1 MKCIETRGRTFCI
14 SMKVLEDPRQY
25 VIYVDDVEVLH
36 TPRARGLI
44 ANTTV
49 ERTVRYIAKKACAN
63 ENGKF
68 DRICTSETS
77 EKIRGRVR
85 EVLTELYKRITVK
98 RPEVP
103 TDLKVVY
110 VRPPYFHVEE
120 VGVSCALSYEMS
132 AGEKGI
138 KYIPYLVCVDKD
150 GDISTYKMFDALQTG
165 IKFDSVIAFPFS
177 VALKSILA
185 EAEALDELEDML
197 SSWMEG
203 GLTMAVIGGVPTVPT
218 RARLEKYLNIV
229 RRDPEGWARGTA
241 QFIKSNIFR
250 LTWRLLPTSQK
261 AVMVGTVLAASV
273 FPLLPYTTK
282 VVFHSANPGSG
293 KSYHIGIVSSF
304 ISYNLIINMGSGPGI
319 ERSVD
324 FVIAVSIDDIP
335 QREEARRELADLLI
349 RGFKRD
355 SKRVITA
362 PDRISPM
369 AIGGG
374 PIVFI
379 PDLAYQLLGLSDAAT
394 SRAVTISVAT
404 DPRFVEIKP
413 PEDVIVKEVL
423 RNARV
428 VNLNTGEVL
437 TLSGPEDWYA
447 FFTAVGLFMW
457 RKFAEELERLRAELK
472 ERPKVVGRY
481 AQTYAAVVAAL
492 RAYGL
497 SDLADKVLSMLES
510 RERRDETLEIFAIT
524 VSSIWDDIV
533 AKRLSEEIYIKMFQL
548 SDGSDVVFA
557 PLTSVVRY
565 AASRMVAMSGDVPQ
579 VTDRVKLEESSNA
592 SFRTI
597 EHWMRRTIPQELRND
612 KNLLSYLQGHPALK
626 LLLFKVKNPY
636 GHPVWS
642 VAVTEHVVKALSI
655 LTSIN
660 DIEVAMSV
668 FCATRRKICDE
679 VDMPQKEHVC
689 RAEECVEMLQQQEQ
703 PKTESPPA
711 DTQQRQET
719 TQEQQQVHLPDK
731 QTVPSQQQAL
741 AEEPQAS
748 EPEQQRESQQQGQT
762 ETRAESSG
770 QQQTASAQSQPEQ
783 EFTLKKSGGA
793 EKMSIDEVL
802 RVIRDMLK
810 KHGYV

>member
-1 MKCIETRGRTFCI
+1 MASTKCTSIDISDRQFCI
-14 SMKVLEDPRQY
+14 SLKILENPRQY

-44 ANTTV
+44 ANITV
-49 ERTVRYIAKKACAN
+49 ERVARHIARKVCVNENGRINKACA
-63 ENGKF
+63 
-68 DRICTSETS
+68 SETS
-77 EKIRGRVR
+77 EKVRGRVR
-85 EVLTELYKRITVK
+85 EVLTELYKRITIK

-110 VRPPYFHVEE
+110 VRPPYFYIEE
-120 VGVSCALSYEMS
+120 VEMSCALSYEMS
-132 AGEKGI
+132 VGEKGI
-138 KYIPYLVCVDKD
+138 KYIPHIVCVDRD
-150 GDISTYKMFDALQTG
+150 GNVSTHKLFDAVQMG
-165 IKFDSVIAFPFS
+165 IKFDSGIAFPFS

-185 EAEALDELEDML
+185 ETETLDELEDML

-203 GLTMAVIGGVPTVPT
+203 GLTLAVICGVPTVPT
-218 RARLEKYLNIV
+218 RAKLEKYLNIV
-229 RRDPEGWARGTA
+229 RRDLEGWARGMA
-241 QFIKSNIFR
+241 QFVKSNIFK

-261 AVMVGTVLAASV
+261 AVMVGAVLAASV

-304 ISYNLIINMGSGPGI
+304 IPYNLIINMGSGPGI

-394 SRAVTISVAT
+394 SRAVTISVTA

-413 PEDVIVKEVL
+413 PEDVVVKEVL

-428 VNLNTGEVL
+428 VNPNTGEVL

-457 RKFAEELERLRAELK
+457 RKFAEELERLRAEFK
-472 ERPKVVGRY
+472 ERPRVVGRY
-481 AQTYAAVVAAL
+481 AQTYAAVIAAL

-497 SDLADKVLSMLES
+497 NDLADRVIAMLEN
-510 RERRDETLEIFAIT
+510 RERKDETLELFAAT
-524 VSSIWDDIV
+524 VSSVWDDV
-533 AKRLSEEIYIKMFQL
+533 ATNRLPEEIYVKMFQL
-548 SDGSDVVFA
+548 SDGSDIVFA
-557 PLTSVVRY
+557 PLASVVRY
-565 AASRMVAMSGDVPQ
+565 AASRLMAMSGDVPQ
-579 VTDRVKLEESSNA
+579 VTDRVRLEESANA
-592 SFRTI
+592 TFKTI
-597 EHWMRRTIPQELRND
+597 EQWMRRTIPQELRND
-612 KNLLSYLQGHPALK
+612 KNLLVYLQGHPVLK
-626 LLLFKVKNPY
+626 LLLFKTKNPH

-642 VAVTEHVVKALSI
+642 VAITEHVVKAVSI
-655 LTSIN
+655 MASTN
-660 DIEVAMSV
+660 DVEVAMSV
-668 FCATRRKICDE
+668 FCTIRRRICEE
-679 VDMPQKEHVC
+679 VDLPQREQIC
-689 RAEECVEMLQQQEQ
+689 RSEDCEDILRYQEVASAEQQQISQQQVQQLLQE
-703 PKTESPPA
+703 PA
-711 DTQQRQET
+711 DTRQKETDTQIQQS
-719 TQEQQQVHLPDK
+719 V
-731 QTVPSQQQAL
+731 
-741 AEEPQAS
+741 
-748 EPEQQRESQQQGQT
+748 PEQQSRDNLRQQSVDIQQQSQA
-762 ETRAESSG
+762 ETAAEGADMQRQAQQSSG
-770 QQQTASAQSQPEQ
+770 IEKKSKDEIMKIIDDI
-783 EFTLKKSGGA
+783 LKKYGG
-793 EKMSIDEVL
+793 L
-802 RVIRDMLK
+802 
-810 KHGYV
+810 

>member
-1 MKCIETRGRTFCI
+1 MQAMKCVEVGGRSFCI
-14 SMKVLEDPRQY
+14 SLKVLEDPRQY

-49 ERTVRYIAKKACAN
+49 ERVVRYIARKVCVDESGKFNGACA
-63 ENGKF
+63 
-68 DRICTSETS
+68 SEIS
-77 EKIRGRVR
+77 EKIRGHVR
-85 EVLTELYKRITVK
+85 EVLRELYKRITVK

-110 VRPPYFHVEE
+110 VRPPYFQVEE

-138 KYIPYLVCVDKD
+138 KYIPYLVCADKD
-150 GDISTYKMFDALQTG
+150 GNVSTYKMFDALQTG
-165 IKFDSVIAFPFS
+165 IKLDSVIAFPFS

-197 SSWMEG
+197 SGWMEG

-218 RARLEKYLNIV
+218 RAKLEKYLNIV

-241 QFIKSNIFR
+241 QFIKSNVFR
-250 LTWRLLPTSQK
+250 LTWRLLSTSQK

-282 VVFHSANPGSG
+282 VVFHSATPGSG
-293 KSYHIGIVSSF
+293 KSYHIGIVSTF
-304 ISYNLIINMGSGPGI
+304 IPYNLIISTGSGPGI

-324 FVIAVSIDDIP
+324 FVIAVSIDDVP

-379 PDLAYQLLGLSDAAT
+379 PDLAYQLLGLSDAAS
-394 SRAVTISVAT
+394 SRAVAISVAA
-404 DPRFVEIKP
+404 DPKFVEIKP
-413 PEDVIVKEVL
+413 PEDVVVKEVL
-423 RNARV
+423 RNAKI
-428 VNLNTGEVL
+428 VNPNAGEVL
-437 TLSGPEDWYA
+437 ILPGPEDWYA

-457 RKFAEELERLRAELK
+457 RRFAEELERLRAELK
-472 ERPKVVGRY
+472 ERPRVVGRY
-481 AQTYAAVVAAL
+481 AQAYAAVIASL

-497 SDLADKVLSMLES
+497 SDLADKVLAMLEN
-510 RERRDETLEIFAIT
+510 RERRDEALELFAATI
-524 VSSIWDDIV
+524 SGMWDDVV
-533 AKRLSEEIYIKMFQL
+533 AKRLPEEIYVKVFQL
-548 SDGSDVVFA
+548 SDGSEVVFA

-565 AASRMVAMSGDVPQ
+565 AASRLVAMPSDVPQ
-579 VTDRVKLEESSNA
+579 VTDRIRLEESSNA

-612 KNLLSYLQGHPALK
+612 KNMLAYLQGHPALK
-626 LLLFKVKNPY
+626 LLVFKSRNAY
-636 GHPVWS
+636 GNLVWA
-642 VAVTEHVVKALSI
+642 VAVTEHVVKALSM
-655 LTSIN
+655 LASVSDVET
-660 DIEVAMSV
+660 AMSV
-668 FCATRRKICDE
+668 FCVTRRRICDE
-679 VDMPQKEHVC
+679 VDLPQKEQLC
-689 RAEECVEMLQQQEQ
+689 RTEECEETLQQHEQ
-703 PKTESPPA
+703 LPTDGQQKSPEQQPVANQQQTSAGQPQPFEPA
-711 DTQQRQET
+711 GDATQQRET
-719 TQEQQQVHLPDK
+719 
-731 QTVPSQQQAL
+731 
-741 AEEPQAS
+741 
-748 EPEQQRESQQQGQT
+748 QQQGQT
-762 ETRAESSG
+762 EMKAETSG
-770 QQQTASAQSQPEQ
+770 QQQQVVNVQSQPEQ
-783 EFTLKKSGGA
+783 SLKKGGVV
-793 EKMSIDEVL
+793 EKKSKDEVL
-802 RVIRDMLK
+802 KFIRDLMNRYGK
-810 KHGYV
+810 S

>member
-1 MKCIETRGRTFCI
+1 MAPTRCIPIDVSGRQFCI
-14 SMKVLEDPRQY
+14 SLKTLENPRQY
-25 VIYVDDVEVLH
+25 VVYIDDVEVLH

-44 ANTTV
+44 ANITV
-49 ERTVRYIAKKACAN
+49 ERVTRYIARKACVN
-63 ENGKF
+63 ENGGIN
-68 DRICTSETS
+68 RACASETS

-85 EVLTELYKRITVK
+85 EVLTEFYKRITIK

-132 AGEKGI
+132 VGEKGI
-138 KYIPYLVCVDKD
+138 KYIPYILCVDKD
-150 GDISTYKMFDALQTG
+150 GNVSTYKLLDALQIG
-165 IKFDSVIAFPFS
+165 IKFDDLVAFPLS

-185 EAEALDELEDML
+185 ETETLDELEDML

-203 GLTMAVIGGVPTVPT
+203 GLTLAVVCGVPTVPT

-229 RRDPEGWARGTA
+229 RRDPEGWARGMA
-241 QFIKSNIFR
+241 QFIMSNIFR

-282 VVFHSANPGSG
+282 VVFHSATPGSG

-304 ISYNLIINMGSGPGI
+304 IPYNLIINMGSGPGI

-374 PIVFI
+374 PIVFL

-394 SRAVTISVAT
+394 SRSVTISVAA
-404 DPRFVEIKP
+404 DPKFVEIKP
-413 PEDVIVKEVL
+413 PEDVVVKEVL
-423 RNARV
+423 RNAKI
-428 VNLNTGEVL
+428 VNPNTGEL
-437 TLSGPEDWYA
+437 LILSGPEDWYA

-457 RKFAEELERLRAELK
+457 KKFAEELERLRAELK
-472 ERPKVVGRY
+472 ERPRVVGRY
-481 AQTYAAVVAAL
+481 AQTYAAVIAAL

-497 SDLADKVLSMLES
+497 SDLADKVMSMLENK
-510 RERRDETLEIFAIT
+510 ERKDEALEMFVAT
-524 VSSIWDDIV
+524 VLSIWDDVV
-533 AKRLSEEIYIKMFQL
+533 AKRLPEEIYVKMFQL

-565 AASRMVAMSGDVPQ
+565 AASRLMAMPGDVPQ
-579 VTDRVKLEESSNA
+579 VTDRVRLEESANA
-592 SFRTI
+592 TFKTI
-597 EHWMRRTIPQELRND
+597 EQWMRRTIPQELRND
-612 KNLLSYLQGHPALK
+612 KNLLAYLQGHPVLK
-626 LLLFKVKNPY
+626 LLLFKAKNPH
-636 GHPVWS
+636 GHSVWS
-642 VAVTEHVVKALSI
+642 VAINEHVAKVASI
-655 LTSIN
+655 IASTN
-660 DIEVAMSV
+660 DVEVAMSV
-668 FCATRRKICDE
+668 FCTIRRRICEE
-679 VDMPQKEHVC
+679 VDLPQKEQMC
-689 RAEECVEMLQQQEQ
+689 RSEECEDILQQNKTDTEQ
-703 PKTESPPA
+703 QLASTQ
-711 DTQQRQET
+711 QQRQ
-719 TQEQQQVHLPDK
+719 QS
-731 QTVPSQQQAL
+731 SQQQQL
-741 AEEPQAS
+741 ASTQQHSS
-748 EPEQQRESQQQGQT
+748 ELSQRDEKSRD
-762 ETRAESSG
+762 E
-770 QQQTASAQSQPEQ
+770 
-783 EFTLKKSGGA
+783 LKSMTVA
-793 EKMSIDEVL
+793 EVL
-802 RVIRDMLK
+802 DALREML
-810 KHGYV
+810 GDDGGS